1 MNSSYNSEKIISE
14 MCKILAR
21 TGALKFGTFSLSGG
35 RLSPYYIDLRIIPSF
50 PEVFRRVTNFYV
62 DIVLNDIG
70 PDRITRIAGIPT
82 AGISLAS
89 VLAYSLKKPFLY
101 VRKEEKTYGRE
112 RRVEGIL
119 NPGDRVLLVDDLITT
134 GGNLISAAKAILSE
148 GGIVEDALVLI
159 DREEGGKKSLE
170 ENGMNLHYLLKI
182 SEVANILYRI
192 EIITKQQM
200 NDILKQVKKE

>member
-1 MNSSYNSEKIISE
+1 VNLSSKRDKIKSE
-14 MCKILAR
+14 MCEILAR

-35 RLSPYYIDLRIIPSF
+35 RLSPYYIDLRIIPSY
-50 PEVFRRVTNFYV
+50 PGVFRRVTNFYLY
-62 DIVLNDIG
+62 IVQNDIG
-70 PDRITRIAGIPT
+70 SDRLTRIAGIPT

-89 VLAYSLKKPFLY
+89 VLAYSLNKPFLY

-134 GGNLISAAKAILSE
+134 GGNLISAAKAIISE
-148 GGIVEDALVLI
+148 GGIVEEALVLI
-159 DREEGGKKSLE
+159 DREESGKKSLE
-170 ENGMNLHYLLKI
+170 ENGMTLHYLLKI
-182 SEVANILYRI
+182 SEVAKILYKI

>member
-1 MNSSYNSEKIISE
+1 MNLSSKRDKIKSE
-14 MCKILAR
+14 MCEILAR

-35 RLSPYYIDLRIIPSF
+35 RLSPYYIDLRIIPSY
-50 PEVFRRVTNFYV
+50 PGVFRRVTNFYL
-62 DIVLNDIG
+62 DIVQNDIG
-70 PDRITRIAGIPT
+70 SDRVTRIAGIPT

-89 VLAYSLKKPFLY
+89 VLAYSLNKPFLY

-134 GGNLISAAKAILSE
+134 GGNLISAAKAIISE
-148 GGIVEDALVLI
+148 GGIVEEALVLI
-159 DREEGGKKSLE
+159 DREESGKKSLE
-170 ENGMNLHYLLKI
+170 ENGMTLHYLLKI
-182 SEVANILYRI
+182 SEVAKILYKI

>member
-1 MNSSYNSEKIISE
+1 MNLSSKRDKIKSE
-14 MCKILAR
+14 MCEILAR
-21 TGALKFGTFSLSGG
+21 TDALKFGTFSLSGG
-35 RLSPYYIDLRIIPSF
+35 RLSPYYIDLRIIPSY
-50 PEVFRRVTNFYV
+50 PGVFRRVTNFYL
-62 DIVLNDIG
+62 DIVQNDIG
-70 PDRITRIAGIPT
+70 SDRVTRIAGIPT

-89 VLAYSLKKPFLY
+89 VLAYSLNKPFLY

-134 GGNLISAAKAILSE
+134 GGNLISAAKAIISE
-148 GGIVEDALVLI
+148 GGIVEEALVLI

-170 ENGMNLHYLLKI
+170 ENGMTLHYLLKI
-182 SEVANILYRI
+182 SEVAKILYNI

-200 NDILKQVKKE
+200 NDILKQVKK

>member
-1 MNSSYNSEKIISE
+1 MNSSYNRDSIKSE
-14 MCKILAR
+14 MCEILAR
-21 TGALKFGTFSLSGG
+21 TGALKFGAFSLSGG

-50 PEVFRRVTNFYV
+50 PGVFRRVTNFYV
-62 DIVLNDIG
+62 DIVQNEIDS
-70 PDRITRIAGIPT
+70 DHITRIAGIPT

-89 VLAYSLKKPFLY
+89 VLAYSLNKPFLY

-182 SEVANILYRI
+182 SEVAKILYKV

-200 NDILKQVKKE
+200 NDILKQVTKE